1 MASNKNIKYL
11 NRTFDDFRAS
21 LVEYTKTYFPTTYND
36 FSPASPGMMFMEM
49 AAYVGDVLSFYL
61 DNQIQENYLQFARQ
75 SNNLF
80 ELAYMFGYKP
90 NIVGVATTSI
100 DFYQKVP
107 SILSGSTYI
116 PDFNYALFIPNNF
129 TVSTTVSN
137 QTSPIVSF
145 LVADAVDFSV
155 SSSTDFTEISV
166 YEVSGNNP
174 VYYLLK
180 KSRKAVSSTINST
193 TFSFGSPI
201 KFSTVNIISDNLIG
215 VLDCTDSN
223 GNAWYEVDHLGQEM
237 VFNSIKNTNI
247 NDPNLSL
254 YSDAPYLLKL
264 RKIQRR
270 FTTRFKNSRTLQLQ
284 FGAGTAA
291 DSDEEIMPNPDNIG
305 IGLPFEQ
312 TKLTTAFS
320 PSNFLFT
327 KTYGIAPSNTTLTVR
342 YLTGGGV
349 GANVAANTITKINVN
364 ARFLNQN
371 LDANTANDIFG
382 SLAATNPIAASGGG
396 DGDTI
401 EEIRQNSMMNFS
413 TQLRNVTQDD
423 YMVRAMS
430 MPSIYGNIAKA
441 FIEPTKVKNLSAGE
455 SNSILDFYIL
465 TFNVNRNL
473 IAASISLKQNLITYL
488 SQYRMLND
496 SINIK
501 DAYVI
506 NIGINFDIIVLP
518 NYVSTDVIA
527 RCISALQVYFDIA
540 NWQINQPIVIRD
552 LYVLLDRVEGVQ
564 TIKNLEITNKS
575 GIESG
580 YSSYSYDIE
589 GATLNGVIYPSL
601 DPMIFEVKYPNVDIQ
616 GRVVPL

>member
-1 MASNKNIKYL
+1 MAVNKNIKYI
-11 NRTFDDFRAS
+11 NKTFEEFRAN
-21 LVEYTKTYFPTTYND
+21 LVDYTKTYFPTTYND

-90 NIVGVATTSI
+90 NVTGVATTNI

-116 PDFNYALFIPNNF
+116 PDFNYSLFIPGNF
-129 TVSTTVSN
+129 TVSTNTN
-137 QTSPIVSF
+137 PATSF
-145 LVADAVDFSV
+145 LVSDDVDFSV
-155 SSSTDFTEISV
+155 SSSSNPTEISI
-166 YEVSGNNP
+166 YEVSGTTP
-174 VYYLLK
+174 LYYLLK
-180 KSRKAVSSTINST
+180 KNRKAISSTINTT
-193 TFSFGSPI
+193 TFNFGAPV
-201 KFSTVNIISDNLIG
+201 KFSTVEINAFNMVG
-215 VLDCTDSN
+215 VLDCVDSN
-223 GNAWYEVDHLGQEM
+223 GNTWYEVDHLGQEM
-237 VFNSIKNTNI
+237 VFNSIKNTNT
-247 NDPNLSL
+247 NDPNLST
-254 YSDAPYLLKL
+254 YGDAPYLLKL

-270 FTTRFKNSRTLQLQ
+270 FTTRFKNSTTLQIQ
-284 FGAGTAA
+284 FGAGTAT
-291 DSDEEIMPNPDNIG
+291 DSDEEIVPNPDNIG

-349 GANVAANTITKINVN
+349 AANVAANTLTILNTTSRFINS
-364 ARFLNQN
+364 N
-371 LDANTANDIFG
+371 LDPNTANDIFG
-382 SLAATNPIAASGGG
+382 SLAVTNPLAASGGG

-430 MPSIYGNIAKA
+430 MPSKYGNIAKA
-441 FIEPTKVKNLSAGE
+441 FIEPTKIKNLSAGE
-455 SNSILDFYIL
+455 SNSVLDLYIL
-465 TFNVNRNL
+465 TFNINRNL
-473 IAASISLKQNLITYL
+473 IAASVALKQNLIAYL

-496 SINIK
+496 SVNIK

-506 NIGINFDIIVLP
+506 NIGVNFDIIVLP

-527 RCISALQVYFDIA
+527 RCISALQVFFNIS
-540 NWQINQPIVIRD
+540 NWQINQPIILRD

-564 TIKNLEITNKS
+564 TVKNLEITNKS
-575 GIESG
+575 GIELG
-580 YSSYSYDIE
+580 YSLYSYDIK
-589 GATLNGVIYPSL
+589 GATSNGVIYPSL